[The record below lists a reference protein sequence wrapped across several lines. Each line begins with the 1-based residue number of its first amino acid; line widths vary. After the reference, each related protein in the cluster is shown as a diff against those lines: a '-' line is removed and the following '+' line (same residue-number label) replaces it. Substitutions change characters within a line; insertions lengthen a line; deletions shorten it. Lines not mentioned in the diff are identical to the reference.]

1 MNIVKKEDFSDFDAD
16 VDKKTD
22 TFFLICGT
30 LFDAK
35 E

>member
-22 TFFLICGT
+22 TFIPNMRYIV
-30 LFDAK
+30 
-35 E
+35 